1 MGGADEDGGGLGR
14 GEGWGRKVDFQR
26 EYAPYVRKGEQ
37 LGTYASKGG
46 GVEVVTPL
54 EPRSPNGPVDP
65 AGIIFLHLFIL
76 LYIKEYILYIQ
87 GYI

>member
-1 MGGADEDGGGLGR
+1 MGQKGGFPARIRALRAQGR
-14 GEGWGRKVDFQR
+14 AAG
-26 EYAPYVRKGEQ
+26 YVCLQ
-37 LGTYASKGG
+37 GG